1 MKIYK
6 ISYFCFSFKLNE
18 KKSCLKMWFAEGGF
32 KKAFT
37 RGRGLIFNKGV
48 RNISKKGA

>member
-1 MKIYK
+1 MRRRVVKKI
-6 ISYFCFSFKLNE
+6 
-18 KKSCLKMWFAEGGF
+18 WFGEGGF

-48 RNISKKGA
+48 RNVSEKGA